1 MIVVLETISKSSD
14 GLVERST
21 CGIEFISYKNIY

>member
-1 MIVVLETISKSSD
+1 MIFVLETISKSSD

-21 CGIEFISYKNIY
+21 RGIEFKSMSLK

>member
-1 MIVVLETISKSSD
+1 MIFVLETISRSSD

-21 CGIEFISYKNIY
+21 RGIEFKSVS